1 MVFFPEL
8 PFTADFGVLLGVTE
22 LPLLALDNGRL
33 DGVFDATIPSG
44 LGDSLVFGTPELG
57 DLVK

>member
-22 LPLLALDNGRL
+22 LPLLELDRF
-33 DGVFDATIPSG
+33 DGVFDATTPSG
-44 LGDSLVFGTPELG
+44 LGDPMVLGAPELG